1 MGKTTKSQA
10 KRLAKDSMKK
20 LMKLEEFM
28 IFQRGM
34 ASTTPADIQKVRKM
48 VLELRKIGMKL

>member
-1 MGKTTKSQA
+1 
-10 KRLAKDSMKK
+10 MKK